1 MEKSQKQ
8 LTAILPTRPS
18 RKVEQPKRAPE
29 KKFAIGC
36 WVNGGMIPFSGGLI
50 ISDTMLSITLQ
61 QPYGSDNTPMIRA
74 MQKGMYTPLCA
85 PEKYESA
92 DYLFEDIEGV
102 QLLASGIADQK

>member
-1 MEKSQKQ
+1 
-8 LTAILPTRPS
+8 
-18 RKVEQPKRAPE
+18 
-29 KKFAIGC
+29 
-36 WVNGGMIPFSGGLI
+36 
-50 ISDTMLSITLQ
+50 MLSITLQ

-102 QLLASGIADQK
+102 QLSEWDSGPKIKMTLNNRARGNKNVIEFDIEKSPGISDANTIRQVCDFLKEKAKK